1 MIVAELVEKLGAKVL
16 NEGVD
21 LSNEVKSA
29 YVCDLLSWVMAKG
42 APGTAWVTVMNHM
55 NVIAVATL
63 LDMACVIIP
72 ENIEV
77 DEKTLAKAAD
87 EDVPVLSTD
96 KTAYQIAGLL
106 YGCGLGDPVK

>member
-1 MIVAELVEKLGAKVL
+1 MNVAELKEILGARVL
-16 NEGVD
+16 NEGVNLD
-21 LSNEVKSA
+21 KEVKSA

-72 ENIEV
+72 ENIRVEQ
-77 DEKTLAKAAD
+77 ETLDKAT
-87 EDVPVLSTD
+87 EEEIPVLGCG
-96 KTAYQIAGLL
+96 KTSYELAGLM
-106 YGCGLGDPVK
+106 YAQGLQNPVK

>member
-1 MIVAELVEKLGAKVL
+1 MTVAELKELLGAKVL

-21 LSNEVKSA
+21 LGRQVESG

-77 DEKTLAKAAD
+77 KLETLDKAA
-87 EDVPVLSTD
+87 EEEIPVLSTG
-96 KTAYQIAGLL
+96 KTAFEIAGLM
-106 YGCGLGDPVK
+106 YSKGLGDPVK